1 MIKIA
6 IVDDEKYVC
15 EHLKQLL
22 IEYQFKYNLDFKVDI
37 FLSCEDLFESIMY
50 PRN

>member
-37 FLSCEDLFESIMY
+37 FYHAKIYLKEFNLQ
-50 PRN
+50 